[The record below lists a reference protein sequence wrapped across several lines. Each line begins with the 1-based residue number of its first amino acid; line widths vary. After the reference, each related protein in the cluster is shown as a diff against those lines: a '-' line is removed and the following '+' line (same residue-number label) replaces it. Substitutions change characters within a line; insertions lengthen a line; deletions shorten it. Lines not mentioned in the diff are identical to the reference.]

1 MSEQDKEQRTE
12 DPTGKRLQKAREE
25 GRVARSTDLAFAI
38 VLLVAGFLLE
48 VVGDR
53 LVDGF
58 QHLLTLALSEIES
71 SASLPTVGLQ
81 SEMFESVFSAIT
93 PLLIALFVLALAFGF
108 AQSGL
113 HFLPQ
118 KLDFKP
124 EKLEPKLA
132 ISTFVNVKSLAETA
146 TSLLKL
152 VVLVVTA
159 WTALKDPVL
168 QLMGTSDVRT
178 ISSDGLDLMVGLLQ
192 RLGGALFVI
201 GFLDWM
207 WKKQQHVKDLRMTK
221 DEVKQENKDAMGD
234 QEAKARIRSRQK
246 QFAMQRMM
254 EQVPNATAVIVN
266 PTHFAVALRY
276 EPNMAAPLVVAKG
289 RDHIALKIKSIA
301 REAGVPIVENPPLA
315 RALHDSARIGDEIP
329 PLLYQAVAEVLAVIL
344 RTNRRVERRT
354 A

>member
-48 VVGDR
+48 ILGER
-53 LVDGF
+53 LVNGF
-58 QHLLTLALSEIES
+58 QHMLTLALSEIES
-71 SASLPTVGLQ
+71 ATSLPTVGLQ
-81 SEMFESVFSAIT
+81 SEMFDSVFSTIT
-93 PLLIALFVLALAFGF
+93 PLLIALFALALAFGF

-152 VVLVVTA
+152 VALVVTA

-168 QLMGTSDVRT
+168 QLMATSDIRT
-178 ISSDGLDLMVGLLQ
+178 ISKDGLEMLVRLLQ

-201 GFLDWM
+201 GFFDWM

-289 RDHIALKIKSIA
+289 RDHLALKIKSIA